1 MRGERGEK
9 NGACARAESTPC
21 FEVYFSTAD
30 LRGGTRIKGV
40 TVIRRIKA
48 DTSLVSSRLVGLGLI
63 TAGDCLGACGLLAA
77 HDGAVSSEVE
87 MTYFVARDEMLCV

>member
-1 MRGERGEK
+1 MRGKRGEK
-9 NGACARAESTPC
+9 TSLARGLKVRHV

>member
-1 MRGERGEK
+1 MRGKRGK
-9 NGACARAESTPC
+9 KTALVRGLKVRQV

-48 DTSLVSSRLVGLGLI
+48 DKS
-63 TAGDCLGACGLLAA
+63 
-77 HDGAVSSEVE
+77 
-87 MTYFVARDEMLCV
+87 